1 MKKIL
6 SSLLIVSSLAFAGS
20 QLNAT
25 LAQYTSPLNT
35 TINSTMAVYT
45 SPLNTNTSPLT
56 PSSWNL
62 IGQGCRMLGNQI
74 KNSTADLWAK
84 GADVTAKYA
93 KIAGASLKTGWEK
106 TAHGLNIAKENIVK
120 AFSKADEY
128 GYNMIIKHPVTTL
141 TTVAGAYG
149 IYKVTP
155 KVWNWICTK
164 YQNRTMRK
172 LEEAKKAAAA
182 KFAELETKI
191 NELNTK
197 IEDAKVKQAGLQE
210 AANVLEQNAN
220 NMHAKGKEK
229 QQAMILAHAVKGN
242 AIIAKIAEQHA
253 KKAKQPIQ
261 DHNYLQV
268 MAGVIDANIQKL
280 NVEKTKLQQAQAKL
294 QQAQVAAK

>member
-20 QLNAT
+20 QLNAE
-25 LAQYTSPLNT
+25 Q
-35 TINSTMAVYT
+35 
-45 SPLNTNTSPLT
+45 LT
-56 PSSWNL
+56 PSSWSL
-62 IGQGCRMLGNQI
+62 IAQGCSGLSSQF
-74 KNSTADLWAK
+74 KNFAKDLWAN
-84 GADVTAKYA
+84 GADVTEKYA
-93 KIAGASLKTGWEK
+93 KIAGGALQEVWGKT
-106 TAHGLNIAKENIVK
+106 TNNFNIAKENIVK

-128 GYNMIIKHPVTTL
+128 GYNMIIKHPITTL

-172 LEEAKKAAAA
+172 LEEAKKAAEA

-242 AIIAKIAEQHA
+242 PIIAKIAEQHA

-268 MAGVIDANIQKL
+268 MAGVVDANIQKL
-280 NVEKTKLQQAQAKL
+280 EGEKTKLEQAQAKL
-294 QQAQVAAK
+294 QPAIKTIK